1 MSNTESR
8 YAPVVNII
16 VGVVAGVFLTKLILT
31 NLGNWSYVVFT
42 LATLGLT
49 SLARDGWSLLHRM
62 RLHRGSKDAYN
73 KITRIFKPEIMN
85 PEHPG
90 NQEFMKEQAQ
100 RSVDDVSVLMDR
112 FGISRPANIDVN
124 DRASVEAW
132 YKHLRS
138 LRQSRY

>member
-1 MSNTESR
+1 
-8 YAPVVNII
+8 
-16 VGVVAGVFLTKLILT
+16 
-31 NLGNWSYVVFT
+31 
-42 LATLGLT
+42 
-49 SLARDGWSLLHRM
+49 
-62 RLHRGSKDAYN
+62 
-73 KITRIFKPEIMN
+73 MN